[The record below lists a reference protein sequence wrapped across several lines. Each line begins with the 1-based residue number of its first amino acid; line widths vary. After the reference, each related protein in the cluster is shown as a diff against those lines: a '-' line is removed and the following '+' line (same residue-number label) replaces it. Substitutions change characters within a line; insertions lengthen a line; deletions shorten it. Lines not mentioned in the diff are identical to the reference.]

1 MLEQKVL
8 LNQMPIA
15 IKNSKIDI
23 TQEES
28 TKELATNFAYYLKGG
43 EIIFLYGEM
52 GVGKTTFVRYL
63 INEFFIRYIPA
74 EYPLGILFINILGC
88 FFIGYYLGTNLTEK
102 DGQYY
107 LFVIGFLG
115 SFTTM
120 SAFTYQTINMLN
132 TNILIASSYI
142 IATIIL
148 TIAATAYG
156 ASFSK

>member
-1 MLEQKVL
+1 M
-8 LNQMPIA
+8 N
-15 IKNSKIDI
+15 
-23 TQEES
+23 
-28 TKELATNFAYYLKGG
+28 
-43 EIIFLYGEM
+43 IFLIGI
-52 GVGKTTFVRYL
+52 GGALGSITRYL
-63 INEFFIRYIPA
+63 INELFIKYIPG
-74 EYPLGILFINILGC
+74 EYPFGILFINILGC
-88 FFIGYYLGTNLTEK
+88 FFIGYYLGASLIVK

>member
-1 MLEQKVL
+1 MNIL
-8 LNQMPIA
+8 LIG
-15 IKNSKIDI
+15 I
-23 TQEES
+23 
-28 TKELATNFAYYLKGG
+28 GG
-43 EIIFLYGEM
+43 ALGSI
-52 GVGKTTFVRYL
+52 GKYL

-88 FFIGYYLGTNLTEK
+88 FFIGCYLGTNLIEK
-102 DGQYY
+102 DSQYY

-148 TIAATAYG
+148 TIAATYYG

>member
-1 MLEQKVL
+1 M
-8 LNQMPIA
+8 
-15 IKNSKIDI
+15 S
-23 TQEES
+23 
-28 TKELATNFAYYLKGG
+28 
-43 EIIFLYGEM
+43 IFLIGI
-52 GVGKTTFVRYL
+52 GGALGSITRYL
-63 INEFFIRYIPA
+63 INELFIKHIPG
-74 EYPLGILFINILGC
+74 EYPLGILFINTLGC
-88 FFIGYYLGTNLTEK
+88 FFIGYYLGANLIVK
-102 DGQYY
+102 DDQYY

>member
-1 MLEQKVL
+1 M
-8 LNQMPIA
+8 N
-15 IKNSKIDI
+15 
-23 TQEES
+23 
-28 TKELATNFAYYLKGG
+28 
-43 EIIFLYGEM
+43 IFLIGI
-52 GVGKTTFVRYL
+52 GGALGSITRYL
-63 INEFFIRYIPA
+63 INELFIKQIPG

-88 FFIGYYLGTNLTEK
+88 FFIGYYLGSSLILK

>member
-1 MLEQKVL
+1 M
-8 LNQMPIA
+8 N
-15 IKNSKIDI
+15 
-23 TQEES
+23 
-28 TKELATNFAYYLKGG
+28 
-43 EIIFLYGEM
+43 IFLIGI
-52 GVGKTTFVRYL
+52 GGALGSIIRHL
-63 INEFFIRYIPA
+63 INELFIKHIPG
-74 EYPLGILFINILGC
+74 EYPFGILFINILGC
-88 FFIGYYLGTNLTEK
+88 FFIGYYLGESLIVK
-102 DGQYY
+102 DSQYY